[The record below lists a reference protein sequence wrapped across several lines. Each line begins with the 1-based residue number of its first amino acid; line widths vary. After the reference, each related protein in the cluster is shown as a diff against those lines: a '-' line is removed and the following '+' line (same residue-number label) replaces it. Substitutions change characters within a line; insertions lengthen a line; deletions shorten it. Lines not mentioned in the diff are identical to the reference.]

1 MSTNSRVQALHQL
14 QSILELVHDYNK
26 DPDGYAAQRIHEDP
40 LCVEYRAAD
49 WSLEA
54 GPRKPDEYR
63 VLLCTGGPAVAIVGS
78 LLDDGSPH
86 RSLSPGPPG
95 LGGAVART
103 VPRRRLR
110 RDPRRPARRPERRH
124 QGEGGLPGHPR
135 SDLHR
140 PPRLR
145 RLTGASPTTARHPDA
160 PFLFPPRF

>member
-40 LCVEYRAAD
+40 LCVEYRVAD

-78 LLDDGSPH
+78 LLDDGSP
-86 RSLSPGPPG
+86 
-95 LGGAVART
+95 
-103 VPRRRLR
+103 
-110 RDPRRPARRPERRH
+110 
-124 QGEGGLPGHPR
+124 
-135 SDLHR
+135 
-140 PPRLR
+140 
-145 RLTGASPTTARHPDA
+145 TGAYRLVHQDWGEPWRELYLDA
-160 PFLFPPRF
+160 DSDEILGDLPADLSAAIKERAGYLDTLVRTYIDLLVYAG